1 MSKIYGVALDKQ
13 GEPVSG
19 VKVELKG
26 PDGSVNSFT
35 TGPDG
40 IFEQE
45 ASAGTWDLTWSGSGS
60 EGEGSIDVA
69 EGEDAE
75 VELEI
80 G

>member
-1 MSKIYGVALDKQ
+1 MSKIYGIALNKS

-19 VKVELKG
+19 VHVELKG
-26 PDGSVNSFT
+26 PDRAVKALT

-40 IFEQE
+40 IFEHE
-45 ASAGTWDLTWSGSGS
+45 ATAGTWDLSWSGSGA
-60 EGEGSIDVA
+60 EGEGTIEIA

-80 G
+80 S

>member
-19 VKVELKG
+19 VKVELKA

-35 TGPDG
+35 TGSDG

-45 ASAGTWDLTWSGSGS
+45 ASAGMWDLTWSGSGS

-69 EGEDAE
+69 EPEDAE